1 MKLGIVAFTSQGAGR
16 AEQLVT
22 ALSEEGHQVTAYCF
36 YRYEREGL
44 TSFQKLKP
52 LVEELFEVVEGI
64 LFISATGIAVRA
76 IAPYLKSKVSD
87 PAVLV
92 MDEGANFV
100 ISLLSGHIGGGNELA
115 HLVADKM
122 KATPVITTATDVNDK
137 LAIDV
142 WATKRNLYIKEMEIA
157 KEVAARL
164 LDEKKVGF
172 SSSLARFGL
181 EEYDVPM
188 GLTREKEEVGV
199 VVSFDEEEQPFER
212 TLHLISKQIVLGV
225 GCRKETKPEV
235 FEEMV
240 RNVLAK
246 HQISRHAVCKL
257 CSIDLKQEEKAILKL
272 ADKWNIPFETYSA
285 DELKKVQGTFTA
297 SSFVSQ
303 VTGVDNVCER
313 SAVLGSRG
321 TKRMKTKE
329 EDREEDRLIVRKQ
342 AANGVT
348 IALCIRREE

>member
-1 MKLGIVAFTSQGAGR
+1 MNISIITFTENGTKLAEKIRQAFASAKTEEAKKLGLSLSDWTRQQFAEKNAIVVIGA
-16 AEQLVT
+16 
-22 ALSEEGHQVTAYCF
+22 C
-36 YRYEREGL
+36 
-44 TSFQKLKP
+44 
-52 LVEELFEVVEGI
+52 
-64 LFISATGIAVRA
+64 GIAVRM
-76 IAPYLKSKVSD
+76 IAPFVSD
-87 PAVLV
+87 KLSDSPVIVA
-92 MDEGANFV
+92 DEAGTFV
-100 ISLLSGHIGGGNELA
+100 IPLLSGHVGGANELA
-115 HLVADKM
+115 EQIAGQIGGI
-122 KATPVITTATDVNDK
+122 PVITTATDVNDK

-212 TLHLISKQIVLGV
+212 TLHLIPKQIVLGV